1 MSTIL
6 VFILGFLM
14 QAVALKLS
22 LGVLGQASAQNKFGT
37 AIGVVAVLKIA
48 LMVTAFV
55 PVVGWL
61 LKPLVWLLVI
71 MAVYKIGFFKSI
83 AVAIVQVV
91 FQIALKWILALIGLS
106 WFASVGA

>member
-6 VFILGFLM
+6 FFILSFII

-22 LGVLGQASAQNKFGT
+22 LSVLGQASAQNKFGT
-37 AIGVVAVLKIA
+37 AVGVVALLNVA
-48 LMVTAFV
+48 LVVTSFV

-71 MAVYKIGFFKSI
+71 MSVYRIGFFKSI
-83 AVAIVQVV
+83 GVAVIQLVIQVG
-91 FQIALKWILALIGLS
+91 LKWILALIGLS
-106 WFASVGA
+106 VAVGTV

>member
-6 VFILGFLM
+6 FFILSFII

-22 LGVLGQASAQNKFGT
+22 LSVLGQASAQNKFGT
-37 AIGVVAVLKIA
+37 AVGVVALLNVA
-48 LMVTAFV
+48 LVVTSFV

-71 MAVYKIGFFKSI
+71 MAVYRIGFFKSI
-83 AVAIVQVV
+83 GVAVIQLVIQVG
-91 FQIALKWILALIGLS
+91 LKWILALIGLS
-106 WFASVGA
+106 VAVGTV